1 MKTRIGFVGPKDSLR
16 IISEIADEHKEELEP
31 IFFVYNYASETQEIV
46 ENNQHLVDL
55 WVFSGLT
62 PYSLAKKSSSR
73 QPFFYLNLNSSSLMK
88 VLLESGYKDQR
99 SLGNISVDMLEWRDI
114 NETFTDLKIPTVDV
128 QLYEYKGYTP
138 IKEIVEFH
146 ETKYKEGA
154 ASVCFTCLSDV
165 YSQLQSK
172 MIPVYRISPTRANMR
187 STIKLALQ
195 YWSAFHF
202 KQSQIT
208 VLLVKVKNV
217 DKSEHSNL
225 MSYDVHRLD
234 LELQSTILSFTEEI
248 SGSFVPLGSGS
259 FIIFSTRGSFE
270 NIGKQSN
277 ELLEKLALITDLPAN
292 IGIGYGDTT
301 LAAEENARL
310 ALAHAQNYDVYCAFA
325 VELNGKIE
333 GPLNDKHS
341 ISFGFRNENKELS
354 EKLKASGVS
363 ITTFNKLVSIQK
375 NTDRLAVTANEVAV
389 WLKMTERNA
398 RRILNDLT
406 KTGFAEIIGEEAPA
420 SRGRPRK
427 IYRIGAAPSD
437 EKLRI
442 M

>member
-1 MKTRIGFVGPKDSLR
+1 MKTRIGFVGPKDSLN
-16 IISEIADEHKEELEP
+16 IISQIADEHKDELDP
-31 IFFVYNYASETQEIV
+31 VYFMYNHASETGEIV
-46 ENNQHLVDL
+46 ETNQHLVDL

-62 PYSLAKKSSSR
+62 PYTLAKKSSSR

-114 NETFTDLKIPTVDV
+114 TETFTDLKIPTVDV

-138 IKEIVEFH
+138 IKEIVDFH
-146 ETKYKEGA
+146 EKNYKDGV

-165 YSQLQSK
+165 YAQLKAK
-172 MIPVYRISPTRANMR
+172 MIPVYRISPTRANIR

-195 YWSAFHF
+195 YWTAFHF

-208 VLLVKVKNV
+208 VLLVKVKNA
-217 DKSEHSNL
+217 DKSEQSNL

-234 LELQSTILSFTEEI
+234 LELQSAILTFTEEI

-259 FIIFSTRGSFE
+259 FIIFSTRGSFD
-270 NIGKQSN
+270 NIGKQSSS
-277 ELLEKLALITDLPAN
+277 LLEKLALITDLPAN

-310 ALAHAQNYDVYCAFA
+310 ALAHAQNYDGYCAFA
-325 VELNGKIE
+325 VEFNGKIE
-333 GPLNDKHS
+333 GPLSDKHS
-341 ISFGFRNENKELS
+341 ISFGYRNENKEVGV
-354 EKLKASGVS
+354 KLKESGVS
-363 ITTFNKLVSIQK
+363 ITTFNKIISIQK
-375 NTDRLAVTANEVAV
+375 NTGRHAVTANDVAV

-406 KTGFAEIIGEEAPA
+406 KTGFARIIGEEAPS

-427 IYRIGAAPSD
+427 IYRVGLDSASIQD
-437 EKLRI
+437 
-442 M
+442 